1 MSRSSSDK
9 QRHSL
14 KMAVARVI
22 DLIGAGNLAETV
34 TRVNATMLS
43 RYIAP
48 HEDDRHAGID
58 VVLDLEIAAGD
69 PAVTR
74 TLAALQGYDLVKAEQ
89 KGTGQNLDLDD
100 LQRLH
105 REASEAVSAIMAGIA
120 DQTITPS
127 AKKRILNELA
137 DLRQAIAA
145 IEAKVEAA

>member
-14 KMAVARVI
+14 KMAVARAI
-22 DLIGAGNLAETV
+22 DLIGHGKLAATL

-43 RYIAP
+43 LYIAP
-48 HEDDRHAGID
+48 HEVERHAAID
-58 VVLDLEIAAGD
+58 VVLDLELAAGD

-89 KGTGQNLDLDD
+89 HGSGASLDLDD

-120 DQTITPS
+120 DQTLTPA
-127 AKKRILNELA
+127 AKKRILSELA
-137 DLRQAIAA
+137 DLRHAIAA